1 MLREEEFDARGNRQV
16 PRGFFVG
23 PDEVFRIL
31 TGEHIDILMTL
42 KT

>member
-23 PDEVFRIL
+23 PDEVFRIVAEGQFWMSL
-31 TGEHIDILMTL
+31 
-42 KT
+42 